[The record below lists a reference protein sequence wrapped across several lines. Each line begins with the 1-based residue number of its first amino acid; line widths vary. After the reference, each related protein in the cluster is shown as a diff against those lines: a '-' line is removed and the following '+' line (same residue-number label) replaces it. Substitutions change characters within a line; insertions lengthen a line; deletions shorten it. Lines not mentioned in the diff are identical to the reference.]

1 MTIKREKIQGPVSG
15 AGILRFF
22 DVAGGG
28 KRIPVRVVVGGVIAF
43 LIFEIVLNVIM

>member
-1 MTIKREKIQGPVSG
+1 MKKEKIQGPVSG

-28 KRIPVRVVVGGVIAF
+28 KRLPVRVVVGGIIAF
-43 LIFEIVLNVIM
+43 LVFEIILNIVA